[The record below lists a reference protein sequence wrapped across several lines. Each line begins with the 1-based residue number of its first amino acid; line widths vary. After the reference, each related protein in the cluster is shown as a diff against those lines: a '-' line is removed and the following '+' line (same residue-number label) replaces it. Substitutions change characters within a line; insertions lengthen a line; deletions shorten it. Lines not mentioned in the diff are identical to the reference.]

1 MRMSDW
7 SSDVCSSDL
16 LAAITGKRRD
26 RARLLDLSRV
36 CSTGDQDAHPDGD
49 EERESF
55 GALRRAELLYDRKDQ
70 WPERLQVQ
78 KIEDLDRF
86 QSAGRVAV
94 PLVGVGPVG
103 CHKIGRASCRA
114 RVCQYV

>member
-70 WPERLQVQ
+70 WPDRKSVVEGKSVSVRV
-78 KIEDLDRF
+78 DLG
-86 QSAGRVAV
+86 GRRMIKK
-94 PLVGVGPVG
+94 
-103 CHKIGRASCRA
+103 HSIKESDET
-114 RVCQYV
+114 

>member
-1 MRMSDW
+1 MIRRPPGSTRTDTLFPDTTLFR
-7 SSDVCSSDL
+7 SNGGK

-86 QSAGRVAV
+86 QRDRKCTRLNSR
-94 PLVGVGPVG
+94 
-103 CHKIGRASCRA
+103 HS
-114 RVCQYV
+114 

>member
-70 WPERLQVQ
+70 WPERLRVQ
-78 KIEDLDRF
+78 KIEDLDSF
-86 QSAGRVAV
+86 QSAGRVAF

-103 CHKIGRASCRA
+103 CQITRSQHLKIT
-114 RVCQYV
+114 